1 MEEEEEEGYS
11 DPETVALLRLL
22 PGCGSNLPEPPRVPE
37 DPLSECETVC
47 SELSSIPEHVV
58 HPSLEESWLV
68 TPPPCFITGGN
79 SPLRL
84 GQHPME
90 NLLIEH
96 PSMSVYGLRGRQHSV
111 GVDSEHSESST
122 EGATTR
128 AAAAAARRAGASRRV
143 AHPPHRPRAV
153 AARAGLASPAQT
165 VRSMQKSQKRQES
178 HRLSRGHMER
188 QNQLQTRKTK
198 GRQQHQYYLR
208 HSGRNNDRKICY

>member
-1 MEEEEEEGYS
+1 MLSGIANYIWGAEEEGDDVPTTQPQTS
-11 DPETVALLRLL
+11 DNVRLRL
-22 PGCGSNLPEPPRVPE
+22 RDAE
-37 DPLSECETVC
+37 DDW
-47 SELSSIPEHVV
+47 ELVDKSR
-58 HPSLEESWLV
+58 
-68 TPPPCFITGGN
+68 GN